1 MMSGETYQVNQSEYQ
16 AIMKAEKGI
25 FVPRLEV
32 FINKSSVSTAYPEH
46 LADEIEEKRN
56 QMTGILHD
64 GTIVKRHFGQWVD
77 ATNQVPDDKGNY
89 SYVVL
94 DPNYYPEVALDLV
107 PTEKE
112 FNKMKHLSSG
122 ERLLLIMDGNE
133 SKLKRL
139 NEPSKGLEKITF
151 NK

>member
-1 MMSGETYQVNQSEYQ
+1 MKSVSFYQ
-16 AIMKAEKGI
+16 
-25 FVPRLEV
+25 EV
-32 FINKSSVSTAYPEH
+32 ALLVMKSS
-46 LADEIEEKRN
+46 
-56 QMTGILHD
+56 
-64 GTIVKRHFGQWVD
+64 F
-77 ATNQVPDDKGNY
+77 
-89 SYVVL
+89 
-94 DPNYYPEVALDLV
+94 YYPEVALDLV